1 MKAVPPPR
9 RIAVPLNADVLH
21 DQKKPIQSLL
31 NPLLDL
37 AENSDYLIAG
47 SAGEFAV
54 GAEIFQ
60 IPRFIFMG
68 PGGGGDTVRMGI
80 FAAIHGD
87 ESEGAEAL
95 VEFLQELE
103 RDPQAARGYHL
114 YIYPLCNPTGFTART
129 RNNVSD
135 KDLSKD
141 FWRGSSQPE
150 VYYLEREMGVLR
162 FQGVISVHTQSHSK
176 SFSLNVNS
184 SAILSHALAKP
195 VIQAAQRFPS
205 DVASRSDGDLP
216 PTSSHVVQRDFL
228 TRGCELNTVP
238 FELHLGIPRRALKP
252 SQING
257 TVGALKAILDSYRA
271 LLSIG
276 QNI

>member
-9 RIAVPLNADVLH
+9 RIVVPLNAKALQ

-37 AENSDYLIAG
+37 AKNSDYLIAG
-47 SAGEFAV
+47 SAGEFEA
-54 GAEIFQ
+54 GAGIFQ

-87 ESEGAEAL
+87 EPEGAEAL
-95 VEFLQELE
+95 VKFLQELE
-103 RDPQAARGYHL
+103 RDSQAARGYHL
-114 YIYPLCNPTGFTART
+114 YVYPLCNPTGFMART
-129 RNNVSD
+129 RNNVSN

-141 FWRGSSQPE
+141 FWQGSSQPE

-176 SFSLNVNS
+176 SFSLNVNN
-184 SAILSHALAKP
+184 AILSDALAKP
-195 VIQAAQRFPS
+195 AIQATQRFL
-205 DVASRSDGDLP
+205 SDGDLP
-216 PTSSHVVQRDFL
+216 PTSSRVVQKDFL
-228 TRGCELNTVP
+228 TRECELNPVP
-238 FELHLGIPRRALKP
+238 FEIHLGIPRRAPKP
-252 SQING
+252 CQING
-257 TVGALKAILDSYRA
+257 TVEALKATLDSYRT